1 MPKKKPTQPKK
12 PPLLSVIQD
21 LLAWRAAQG
30 LSQSQAV
37 AELNRAGI
45 AVTLDSLQNWEIGR
59 RKPNGETALALHAFL
74 PRKA

>member
-1 MPKKKPTQPKK
+1 MPKKKR

-37 AELNRAGI
+37 TELNRAGVPI
-45 AVTLDSLQNWEIGR
+45 TLDSLQNYEIGR
-59 RKPNGETALALHAFL
+59 RKPNGEMALTLHAYL
-74 PRKA
+74 ANAK

>member
-1 MPKKKPTQPKK
+1 MPKKKR

-21 LLAWRAAQG
+21 LLDWRAAQG

-37 AELNRAGI
+37 TELHRAKI
-45 AVTLDSLQNWEIGR
+45 PVTLDSLQNWEIGR

-74 PRKA
+74 AK